1 MRNIIISEEAKFWK
15 FLSNRKYL
23 NEEFVELDKRLLKNF
38 YLNKG
43 YYDVVIN
50 SSYAK
55 VLKDKNFELVLILM
69 LKKFY
74 FNELKVEFP
83 IDFEQKYFEKI
94 KLKLNKL
101 KGEVYSLNKI
111 EKIIEDLELV
121 SIQEEYQS
129 ITTNVNEILVDNKI
143 NLIFQIEESEKY
155 FVNRI
160 NIFGNNVTEENV
172 IRNQFEIDEGDP
184 FNEIL
189 AKNLLILLNH

>member
-55 VLKDKNFELVLILM
+55 VLKDKNFELVFNIDAK
-69 LKKFY
+69 KKFY

-83 IDFEQKYFEKI
+83 IDFEQKYF
-94 KLKLNKL
+94 
-101 KGEVYSLNKI
+101 
-111 EKIIEDLELV
+111 
-121 SIQEEYQS
+121 
-129 ITTNVNEILVDNKI
+129 
-143 NLIFQIEESEKY
+143 
-155 FVNRI
+155 
-160 NIFGNNVTEENV
+160 
-172 IRNQFEIDEGDP
+172 
-184 FNEIL
+184 
-189 AKNLLILLNH
+189 